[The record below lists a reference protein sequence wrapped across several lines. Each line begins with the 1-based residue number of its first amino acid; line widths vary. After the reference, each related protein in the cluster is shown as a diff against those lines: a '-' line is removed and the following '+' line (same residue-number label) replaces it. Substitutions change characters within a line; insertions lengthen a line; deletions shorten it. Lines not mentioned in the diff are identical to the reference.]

1 MPVYLETVTQLDT
14 STQDYADLEKL
25 YDEYLHGIEDTK
37 TSDSVQWLEQQ
48 LNKADHTLYV
58 GRFNGRLLGAVVI
71 KKSIQN
77 SPEQDNSIQWI
88 IQHLCVR
95 KLTRRRG
102 FARQLIQRL
111 QQLAEEQAIKKQ
123 PSQNIQLIAEATDD
137 LASLWLQ
144 LEFSQDGCQWCWT
157 AHHSSTHSAS
167 SDHQG

>member
-25 YDEYLHGIEDTK
+25 YDEYLHGIEDAK

-71 KKSIQN
+71 EKNIN
-77 SPEQDNSIQWI
+77 SGSEQDNSIQWV

-137 LASLWLQ
+137 LTNLWLQ
-144 LEFSQDGCQWCWT
+144 LEFSQDGSDWYW
-157 AHHSSTHSAS
+157 AASHSGS
-167 SDHQG
+167 SVNQS